1 MVIRQTLEVVNAD
14 GHAGNPRV
22 LRSAPTSGA

>member
-1 MVIRQTLEVVNAD
+1 MAFLHASEVPYAD
-14 GHAGNPRV
+14 GHAGDPRV